1 MAYAADWNEQPEV
14 EVLPG
19 NFRRSVAGHQTSIN
33 RIRMVH
39 PSATPLHHHDV
50 EEQTVMMLSGEMD
63 VTFGEEVVR
72 LRADQVCVIPA
83 GMTHRFQ
90 SVAGECVFLETFSPP
105 RYQNLIGFL
114 GKVF

>member
-1 MAYAADWNEQPEV
+1 
-14 EVLPG
+14 
-19 NFRRSVAGHQTSIN
+19 
-33 RIRMVH
+33 MVH
-39 PSATPLHHHDV
+39 PSATPLHHHDA
-50 EEQTVMMLSGEMD
+50 EEQMVMMLSGEMD

-83 GMTHRFQ
+83 GMRHRFQ
-90 SVAGECVFLETFSPP
+90 SVSGECVFLETFSPP

>member
-1 MAYAADWNEQPEV
+1 MPYVESWSNLPEV

-19 NFRRSVAGHQTSIN
+19 NFRRSAAGMKSSVN

-39 PSATPLHHHDV
+39 PSSTPLHHHAE
-50 EEQTVMMLSGEMD
+50 EEQMVMMLTGEMD
-63 VTFGEEVVR
+63 VTIGEEVIR
-72 LRADQVCVIPA
+72 LKADQVCAIPA
-83 GMTHRFQ
+83 GTQHRFQ
-90 SVAGECVFLETFSPP
+90 SVGGTCDFLETFSPP